1 MMNKQTSLAQQ
12 SGAVL
17 AIGLIMLLLLTL
29 IGVTGTQVTGLEEK
43 MAGNSR
49 DQNLAFQ
56 SAEAALRAGEA
67 KIETLWNAG
76 NGSIQQFCNAAAAG
90 NGLFS
95 SVAVCPGGVV
105 KAAPDPAAADTWTN
119 NAKSISC
126 LANICPPVT
135 TQPRYFIT
143 YAGAYNAGPPVVPI
157 SFMITARGTGGQD
170 NTQVILRSYYGGNT
184 AFLP

>member
-1 MMNKQTSLAQQ
+1 
-12 SGAVL
+12 
-17 AIGLIMLLLLTL
+17 MLLLLTI
-29 IGVTGTQVTGLEEK
+29 IGITGIQVSGLEEK

-67 KIETLWNAG
+67 SIETQWSAG
-76 NGSIQQFCNAAAAG
+76 LGSIQSFCNGTA
-90 NGLFS
+90 GLFS
-95 SVAVCPGGVV
+95 SVAGCVN
-105 KAAPDPAAADTWTN
+105 AAPDPAAAATWTN
-119 NAKSISC
+119 NAKSITYNTGSA
-126 LANICPPVT
+126 LVK

-143 YAGAYNAGPPVVPI
+143 YVDAYNAGPPIVPI

-184 AFLP
+184 QFLP

>member
-1 MMNKQTSLAQQ
+1 MALKLTPLKSQ

-17 AIGLIMLLLLTL
+17 IISLIMLLLLTL
-29 IGVTGTQVTGLEEK
+29 IGITGSQVTGLEEK
-43 MAGNSR
+43 MAGNSK

-67 KIETLWNAG
+67 RIETLWNSG
-76 NGSIQQFCNAAAAG
+76 NGSIQSFCNGTA
-90 NGLFS
+90 GLFS
-95 SVAVCPGGVV
+95 SVAGCVN
-105 KAAPDPAAADTWTN
+105 AAPALTTVDLWSN
-119 NAKSISC
+119 NAKS
-126 LANICPPVT
+126 LQGTANALVKNP
-135 TQPRYFIT
+135 PRYFIT
-143 YAGAYNAGPPVVPI
+143 YVGAYSAGPPVVPI